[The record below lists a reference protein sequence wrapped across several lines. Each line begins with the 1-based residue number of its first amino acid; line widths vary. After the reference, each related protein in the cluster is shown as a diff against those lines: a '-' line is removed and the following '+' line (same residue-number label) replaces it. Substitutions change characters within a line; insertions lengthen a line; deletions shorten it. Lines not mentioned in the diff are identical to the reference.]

1 MSAQWMKAASV
12 LASVGTALLAL
23 SGGALAQQIDITDH
37 EGRPVHLD
45 APAQRIVTIPMP
57 MASGVIAL
65 DGGTSKLVG
74 MNPLSLTAIREGI
87 LGRIFPAAASITD
100 SVTGTDF
107 MPNVE
112 ALAAANPDLVIQWGG
127 RGNDIVDPITNAG
140 LNALLIKYG
149 TEELTRQYMTMVATA
164 IGKPE
169 RIGPLVEWRDKVEKE
184 IESKTAGLAA
194 ADRPSVLYLG
204 NALSS
209 ITASGD
215 KGNYNAFYINMV
227 GARSASAGLSGSAAI
242 NKEQIAEWNPDII
255 LLNAFE
261 PQLDVNWVYDDPI
274 LSLTKAAQ
282 NHRVYKMPLGGYR
295 WDPPNQESPLGWM
308 WLADL
313 VHPELFNFDLR
324 SEMKTAYQTL
334 YNYQLTDADIDGI
347 LWMDK
352 QGTATGYDRF
362 KAK

>member
-1 MSAQWMKAASV
+1 MA
-12 LASVGTALLAL
+12 
-23 SGGALAQQIDITDH
+23 GGAGAQQIDIKDQA
-37 EGRPVHLD
+37 GRDVKLD
-45 APAQRIVTIPMP
+45 GPARRVVTIPMP

-65 DGGTSKLVG
+65 DGGTGRLVG

-87 LGRIFPAAASITD
+87 LGKIFPAAAKITD
-100 SVTGTDF
+100 SVTGTNF

-140 LNALLIKYG
+140 LNALLIQYG

-164 IGKPE
+164 IGRPE
-169 RIGPLVEWRDKVEKE
+169 RIGPLVEWRDRVEKE
-184 IESKTAGLAA
+184 IETKTAKLPAS
-194 ADRPSVLYLG
+194 DRPSVLYLG

-215 KGNYNAFYINMV
+215 KGNYNAFYIDMV
-227 GARSASAGLSGSAAI
+227 GARNASADLSGTVTI
-242 NKEQIAEWNPDII
+242 NKEQIAQWNPDFI

-261 PQLDVNWVYDDPI
+261 PQLDVSWVYNDPI

-282 NHRVYKMPLGGYR
+282 NHRVYKVPLGGYR
-295 WDPPNQESPLGWM
+295 WDPPNQESPLSWM

-313 VHPELFNFDLR
+313 VHPELFDFDLR
-324 SEMKTAYQTL
+324 AEMKSAYETL
-334 YNYQLTDADIDGI
+334 YNYQLSDADIDGI

-352 QGTATGYDRF
+352 QGSAAGYDRF